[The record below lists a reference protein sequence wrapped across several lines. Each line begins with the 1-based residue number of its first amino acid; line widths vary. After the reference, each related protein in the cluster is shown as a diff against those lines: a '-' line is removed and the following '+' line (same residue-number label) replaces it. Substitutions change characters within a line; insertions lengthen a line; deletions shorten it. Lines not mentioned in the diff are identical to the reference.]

1 MHDSFGQL
9 YRQALIT
16 LDANTSLFYIN
27 KPILDLPF
35 ASFALIRKTLDI
47 LVMNLFGFLSSNIA
61 IDLGTANTLVFI
73 PGKGVVLDEP
83 TVVALRSNRTQN
95 PTVAAVGIDA
105 KQMLGRTPANITAIR
120 PLKDGVI
127 ADFEVTQK
135 MLKHFIGKV
144 KAKRFLAQPN
154 VVVCV
159 PCKSTLVERKAI
171 REAVSSAGASKV
183 LLLEEPMAAA
193 IGAGMPVH
201 EASGSMVVDIGGG
214 TTEIAVIAL
223 SGCVYAESIRIGG
236 DIFDEAIIT
245 HVRRTH
251 GCVIGETTAERIK
264 KEVGSALNEEDQL
277 EVEVRG
283 RSMAEGV
290 PKTFTINS
298 EEIQKALS
306 DPLSGIISAVKAA
319 LEQTPPELSSDIAER
334 GIVLTGGG
342 ALLRNLDKLVSRE
355 TGLPVTVAEDP
366 LTCVSRGGGMAL
378 EFINNKSLNMIF
390 V

>member
-1 MHDSFGQL
+1 MSNTT
-9 YRQALIT
+9 YST
-16 LDANTSLFYIN
+16 LTSKTSVN
-27 KPILDLPF
+27 
-35 ASFALIRKTLDI
+35 LIRLIRLICNTLDI
-47 LVMNLFGFLSSNIA
+47 LVMNLFGFLSNNIA
-61 IDLGTANTLVFI
+61 IDLGTANTLIFI

-105 KQMLGRTPANITAIR
+105 KQMLGRTPSNITAIR

-135 MLKHFIGKV
+135 MLKHFIAKV
-144 KAKRFLAQPN
+144 KAKRFMAQPN

-193 IGAGMPVH
+193 IGAGLPVH

-236 DIFDEAIIT
+236 DMFDEAIIT

-264 KEVGSALNEEDQL
+264 KEVGSALNEDSQL

-290 PKTFTINS
+290 PKTFIVKS
-298 EEIQKALS
+298 EEVQKALA
-306 DPLSGIISAVKAA
+306 DPLSGIVSAVKVA

-342 ALLRNLDKLVSRE
+342 ALLRDLDKLISRE

-366 LTCVSRGGGMAL
+366 LTCVSRGGGIAL
-378 EFINNKSLNMIF
+378 DFINNKSLNMIF

>member
-1 MHDSFGQL
+1 
-9 YRQALIT
+9 
-16 LDANTSLFYIN
+16 
-27 KPILDLPF
+27 
-35 ASFALIRKTLDI
+35 
-47 LVMNLFGFLSSNIA
+47 MNPFGFLSTNIA
-61 IDLGTANTLVFI
+61 IDLGTANTLIFI

-83 TVVALRSNRTQN
+83 TVVALRANRTQN
-95 PTVAAVGIDA
+95 QTVAAVGLDA
-105 KQMLGRTPANITAIR
+105 KQMLGRTPENITAIR

-135 MLKHFIGKV
+135 MLKHFITKV
-144 KAKRFLAQPN
+144 KARRFLADPN

-159 PCKSTLVERKAI
+159 PCKSTLVERRAI
-171 REAVSSAGASKV
+171 KEAVRSAGANSV
-183 LLLEEPMAAA
+183 SLLEEPMAAA
-193 IGAGMPVH
+193 IGAGLPVH
-201 EASGSMVVDIGGG
+201 DASGSMVVDIGGG

-223 SGCVYAESIRIGG
+223 SGCVYSNSIRIGG
-236 DIFDEAIIT
+236 DLFDESIIQ

-264 KEVGSALNEEDQL
+264 TEVGTAIVDDSNIL

-290 PKTFTINS
+290 PKTLSVNS
-298 EEIQKALS
+298 REIQEALS
-306 DPLSGIISAVKAA
+306 DPLAGIVTAVKEA

-342 ALLRNLDKLVSRE
+342 ALLRNLDKLLSQE

-366 LTCVSRGGGMAL
+366 LTCVSRGGGKAL
-378 EFINNKSLNMIF
+378 DFVHNKSLNMIF

>member
-1 MHDSFGQL
+1 
-9 YRQALIT
+9 
-16 LDANTSLFYIN
+16 
-27 KPILDLPF
+27 
-35 ASFALIRKTLDI
+35 
-47 LVMNLFGFLSSNIA
+47 MNLFGFLSNNIA
-61 IDLGTANTLVFI
+61 IDLGTANTLIFI
-73 PGKGVVLDEP
+73 PNKGVVLDEP

-135 MLKHFIGKV
+135 MLKHFITKV
-144 KAKRFLAQPN
+144 KAKRFMAQPN

-193 IGAGMPVH
+193 IGAGLPVH

-236 DIFDEAIIT
+236 DMFDDAIIT

-264 KEVGSALNEEDQL
+264 HEVGSALNEDSQL

-290 PKTFTINS
+290 PKPLLST
-298 EEIQKALS
+298 QKKYKK
-306 DPLSGIISAVKAA
+306 P
-319 LEQTPPELSSDIAER
+319 
-334 GIVLTGGG
+334 
-342 ALLRNLDKLVSRE
+342 
-355 TGLPVTVAEDP
+355 
-366 LTCVSRGGGMAL
+366 
-378 EFINNKSLNMIF
+378 
-390 V
+390 

>member
-1 MHDSFGQL
+1 
-9 YRQALIT
+9 
-16 LDANTSLFYIN
+16 
-27 KPILDLPF
+27 
-35 ASFALIRKTLDI
+35 
-47 LVMNLFGFLSSNIA
+47 MNLFGFLSHNIA
-61 IDLGTANTLVFI
+61 IDLGTANTLI
-73 PGKGVVLDEP
+73 YSPGKGIVLDEP

-105 KQMLGRTPANITAIR
+105 KQMLGRTPDNITAIR

-135 MLKHFIGKV
+135 MLKHFILKV
-144 KAKRFLAQPN
+144 NAKRIFANPN

-159 PCKSTLVERKAI
+159 PCKSTLVERRAI
-171 REAVSSAGASKV
+171 REAVASAGANKV
-183 LLLEEPMAAA
+183 YLLEEPMAAA
-193 IGAGMPVH
+193 IGADMPVH
-201 EASGSMVVDIGGG
+201 EASGSMIVDIGGG

-223 SGCVYAESIRIGG
+223 SGCVYSDSIRIGG

-245 HVRRTH
+245 HVRRTY
-251 GCVIGETTAERIK
+251 GCIIGETTAERIK
-264 KEVGSALNEEDQL
+264 KEVGSAIDEDAKL

-290 PKTFTINS
+290 PKTLTVHS

-306 DPLSGIISAVKAA
+306 DPLAGILAGVKEA

-334 GIVLTGGG
+334 GIILTGGG
-342 ALLRNLDKLVSRE
+342 ALLRNLDQLLAKE
-355 TGLPVTVAEDP
+355 TGLPVTVADDP
-366 LTCVSRGGGMAL
+366 LTCVSRGGGRAL
-378 EFINNKSLNMIF
+378 DFINNKSLNMIF

>member
-1 MHDSFGQL
+1 MINSRDGSCL
-9 YRQALIT
+9 TTTCLI
-16 LDANTSLFYIN
+16 LTS
-27 KPILDLPF
+27 KPSVNF
-35 ASFALIRKTLDI
+35 VRLIRLIRLICNTLDI

-61 IDLGTANTLVFI
+61 IDLGTANTLIFI

-144 KAKRFLAQPN
+144 KAKRFMANPN
-154 VVVCV
+154 VIVCV

-223 SGCVYAESIRIGG
+223 SGCVYSESIRIGG
-236 DIFDEAIIT
+236 DMFDEAIIA

-264 KEVGSALNEEDQL
+264 KEVGSALNIDSDL
-277 EVEVRG
+277 KVEVRG

-290 PKTFTINS
+290 PKTFTVNS
-298 EEIQKALS
+298 QEVQQALS

-319 LEQTPPELSSDIAER
+319 LEETPPELSSDIAER

-342 ALLRNLDKLVSRE
+342 ALLRDLDKLISQE
-355 TGLPVTVAEDP
+355 TGLPVSVAEDP
-366 LTCVSRGGGMAL
+366 LTCVSRGGGIAL
-378 EFINNKSLNMIF
+378 DFINNKSLNMIF